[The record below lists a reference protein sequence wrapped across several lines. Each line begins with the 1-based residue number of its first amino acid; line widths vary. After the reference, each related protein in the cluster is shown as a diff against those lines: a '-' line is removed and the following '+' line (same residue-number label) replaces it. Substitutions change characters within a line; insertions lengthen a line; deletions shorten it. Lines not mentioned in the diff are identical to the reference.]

1 MDNFH
6 HHSTILVTTIVQ
18 DTDALKKFHD
28 ERIGAVAEQLRSNP
42 HVSSI
47 MVVHSKAEPNAIFLQ
62 STVHWSEYDS
72 DTDDGE

>member
-42 HVSSI
+42 RVSGI
-47 MVVHSKAEPNAIFLQ
+47 MVVHVRTETATYLQ
-62 STVHWSEYDS
+62 STIHWSELDDD